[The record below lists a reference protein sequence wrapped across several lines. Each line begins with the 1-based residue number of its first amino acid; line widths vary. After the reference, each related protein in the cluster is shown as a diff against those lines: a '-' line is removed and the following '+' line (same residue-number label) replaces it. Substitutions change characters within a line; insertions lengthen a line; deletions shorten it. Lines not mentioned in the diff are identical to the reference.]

1 MPKVLSLTGAVH
13 HAYFGM
19 DFVVT
24 LRFAKDGARLR
35 RSDMLELP
43 SYVRL
48 ELKVIPQQR
57 KTPRRHDNKWIARR
71 QTGVTRGD
79 IRKP

>member
-1 MPKVLSLTGAVH
+1 
-13 HAYFGM
+13 
-19 DFVVT
+19 
-24 LRFAKDGARLR
+24 
-35 RSDMLELP
+35 MLELP

-57 KTPRRHDNKWIARR
+57 EIPRRHDNKWIARR